1 VTHAYIYILR
11 CSDGSFYTGLTRR
24 DPEERVSEHQQG
36 LDAHC
41 YTYSRRPVVLV
52 FAEYFERVDEA
63 VAMERRIK
71 AWSRAKKHALIERNY
86 PELSRLASRAA
97 KERAP

>member
-1 VTHAYIYILR
+1 VTHAYVYILL
-11 CSDGSFYTGLTRR
+11 CSDGSYYTGLTRR
-24 DPEERVSEHQQG
+24 DPAQRASEHQQG
-36 LDAHC
+36 LDPRC

-63 VAMERRIK
+63 AAMERRVK
-71 AWSRAKKHALIERNY
+71 GWSRAKKQALIERNY